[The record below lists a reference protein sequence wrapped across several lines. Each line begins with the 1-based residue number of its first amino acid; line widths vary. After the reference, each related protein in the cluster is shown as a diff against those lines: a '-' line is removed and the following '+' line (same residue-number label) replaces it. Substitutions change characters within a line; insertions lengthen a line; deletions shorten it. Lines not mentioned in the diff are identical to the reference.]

1 MVHNS
6 CRVTVAVQ
14 LVTKLSDRY
23 VGNRL
28 FRKGVDKMS
37 RQTTFGFSFLAV
49 IASSAI
55 LSAQPVDPPHNPTNK
70 DAEAHYKSRPQRT
83 TPRVKIPNTDLLDN
97 DPLPPIDPADEQG
110 TLPTEGRPI
119 DPKEVEAR
127 ADAAPRRVVRVEAR
141 GPRTDLVLAT
151 SVALANHEEILIS
164 QEAGERSQHPD
175 VRKFAQMMARE
186 HGVFLDKLRKF
197 APEAARDGY
206 LENVGLPARTAA
218 PVAPVVAV
226 EATDFKVNVEL
237 PTASR
242 TRKTDTFSSVPQLM
256 RIERDLA
263 VQSLASDREMLSQK
277 TGLAFDE
284 SYLGQQLA
292 IHMAMK
298 NKLAVYRPRVSSE
311 LALVFAEAQAQAEQH
326 WKQAFD
332 LMQTLDAGE
341 KAPEAAPKKT
351 VQAPVNRIRIDSK
364 AQAKD

>member
-1 MVHNS
+1 
-6 CRVTVAVQ
+6 
-14 LVTKLSDRY
+14 
-23 VGNRL
+23 L
-28 FRKGVDKMS
+28 FRKGVDEML
-37 RQTTFGFSFLAV
+37 RQSTFGFSFLAV

-55 LSAQPVDPPHNPTNK
+55 LSAQPVDPPHNPPNK

-119 DPKEVEAR
+119 DPKEVEAK
-127 ADAAPRRVVRVEAR
+127 ADAAPRRVVRVETR

-175 VRKFAQMMARE
+175 VRKFALMMARE
-186 HGVFLDKLRKF
+186 HGAFLDKLRKF

-206 LENVGLPARTAA
+206 LENVGLPTRTAAA

-237 PTASR
+237 PDATR
-242 TRKTDTFSSVPQLM
+242 IRKTDTFSSVPQLM
-256 RIERDLA
+256 SIERDLA
-263 VQSLASDREMLSQK
+263 VQSLASDREMLSQR

-284 SYLGQQLA
+284 GYLGQQLA

-311 LALVFAEAQAQAEQH
+311 LALLFAEAQAQADQH

-332 LMQTLDAGE
+332 LMQALDAGE
-341 KAPEAAPKKT
+341 KAPAAASKKT
-351 VQAPVNRIRIDSK
+351 VQAPVNRVRIDSK
-364 AQAKD
+364 AQVKD